1 MLWKYRTIL
10 FELTKDGLLGDRYV
24 DDEEME
30 KSLNEMGALGW
41 ELVNV
46 TLLQDGLLAILKHAA
61 AAETVT
67 AGPTERPVAA
77 AAPGL
82 ERVAEPLEPDE
93 LDEVEVEVAEEAP
106 LLVTPV
112 IRERPRPAS
121 PAFRQPAAALEDE
134 DELPPLRGL
143 ERQRQEGRQRREPDF
158 VDAIRI
164 S

>member
-30 KSLNEMGALGW
+30 KTLNEMGALGW

-46 TLLQDGLLAILKHAA
+46 TLLQDGLLAILKRPVGADTVAGGPAVRAA
-61 AAETVT
+61 A
-67 AGPTERPVAA
+67 
-77 AAPGL
+77 
-82 ERVAEPLEPDE
+82 VAEPVDEAMVEPDE
-93 LDEVEVEVAEEAP
+93 EVEEVEEAP
-106 LLVTPV
+106 IMVTPFL
-112 IRERPRPAS
+112 RERPRPTT
-121 PAFRQPAAALEDE
+121 PAFRQPVSAMEMDDE

-143 ERQRQEGRQRREPDF
+143 EQQRQGGRERREPDF
-158 VDAIRI
+158 FDDIRI

>member
-30 KSLNEMGALGW
+30 KTLNEMGALGW

-46 TLLQDGLLAILKHAA
+46 TLLQDGLLAILKRPVGADTVAVGPAVRAA
-61 AAETVT
+61 A
-67 AGPTERPVAA
+67 
-77 AAPGL
+77 
-82 ERVAEPLEPDE
+82 VAEPVDEAMVEPDE
-93 LDEVEVEVAEEAP
+93 EVEEVEEAP
-106 LLVTPV
+106 IIVTPFL
-112 IRERPRPAS
+112 RERPRPTT
-121 PAFRQPAAALEDE
+121 PAFRQPVSAMEMDDE

-143 ERQRQEGRQRREPDF
+143 EQQRQGGRERREPDF
-158 VDAIRI
+158 FDDIRI

>member
-30 KSLNEMGALGW
+30 KTLNEMGALGW

-46 TLLQDGLLAILKHAA
+46 TLLQEGLLAILKRPVGADTVAVGPAVRAA
-61 AAETVT
+61 A
-67 AGPTERPVAA
+67 
-77 AAPGL
+77 
-82 ERVAEPLEPDE
+82 VAEPVDEAMVEPDE
-93 LDEVEVEVAEEAP
+93 EVEEVEEAP
-106 LLVTPV
+106 IMVTPFL
-112 IRERPRPAS
+112 RERPRPTT
-121 PAFRQPAAALEDE
+121 PAFRQPVSAMEMDDE

-143 ERQRQEGRQRREPDF
+143 EQQRQGGRERREPDF
-158 VDAIRI
+158 FDDIRI

>member
-30 KSLNEMGALGW
+30 KTLNEMGALGW

-46 TLLQDGLLAILKHAA
+46 TLLQDGLLAILKRPVGADTVAVGPAVRAA
-61 AAETVT
+61 A
-67 AGPTERPVAA
+67 
-77 AAPGL
+77 
-82 ERVAEPLEPDE
+82 VAEPVDEAMAEPDE
-93 LDEVEVEVAEEAP
+93 EVEEVEEAP
-106 LLVTPV
+106 IMVTPFL
-112 IRERPRPAS
+112 RERPRPTT
-121 PAFRQPAAALEDE
+121 PAFRQPVSAMEMDDE

-143 ERQRQEGRQRREPDF
+143 EQQRQGGRERREPDF
-158 VDAIRI
+158 FDDIRI

>member
-30 KSLNEMGALGW
+30 KTLNEMGALGW

-46 TLLQDGLLAILKHAA
+46 TLLQDGLLAILKRPVGADTVAVGPAVRAA
-61 AAETVT
+61 A
-67 AGPTERPVAA
+67 
-77 AAPGL
+77 
-82 ERVAEPLEPDE
+82 VAEPVDEAMVEPDE
-93 LDEVEVEVAEEAP
+93 EVEEAP
-106 LLVTPV
+106 IMVTPFL
-112 IRERPRPAS
+112 RERPRPTT
-121 PAFRQPAAALEDE
+121 PAFRQPVSAMEMDDE

-143 ERQRQEGRQRREPDF
+143 EQQRQGGRERREPDF
-158 VDAIRI
+158 FDDIRI

>member
-30 KSLNEMGALGW
+30 KTLNEMGALGW

-46 TLLQDGLLAILKHAA
+46 TLLQDGLLAILKRPVGADTVAVGPAVRAA
-61 AAETVT
+61 A
-67 AGPTERPVAA
+67 
-77 AAPGL
+77 
-82 ERVAEPLEPDE
+82 VAEPVDEAMVEPDE
-93 LDEVEVEVAEEAP
+93 EVEEVEEAP
-106 LLVTPV
+106 LMVTPFL
-112 IRERPRPAS
+112 RERPRPTT
-121 PAFRQPAAALEDE
+121 PAFRQPVSAMEMDDE

-143 ERQRQEGRQRREPDF
+143 EQQRQGGRERREPDF
-158 VDAIRI
+158 FDDIRI

>member
-30 KSLNEMGALGW
+30 KTLNEMGALGW

-46 TLLQDGLLAILKHAA
+46 TLLQDGLLAILKRPVSADTVAVGPAVRAA
-61 AAETVT
+61 A
-67 AGPTERPVAA
+67 
-77 AAPGL
+77 
-82 ERVAEPLEPDE
+82 VAEPVDEAMAEPDE
-93 LDEVEVEVAEEAP
+93 EVDEAP
-106 LLVTPV
+106 LMVTPFL
-112 IRERPRPAS
+112 RERPRPTP
-121 PAFRQPAAALEDE
+121 PAFRQPVSAMDDE

-143 ERQRQEGRQRREPDF
+143 EQQRQGGRERREPDF
-158 VDAIRI
+158 FDDIRI

>member
-30 KSLNEMGALGW
+30 KTLNEMGALGW

-46 TLLQDGLLAILKHAA
+46 TLLQDGLLAILKRPVGADTVAVGPAVRAA
-61 AAETVT
+61 A
-67 AGPTERPVAA
+67 
-77 AAPGL
+77 
-82 ERVAEPLEPDE
+82 VAEPVDEAMAEPDE
-93 LDEVEVEVAEEAP
+93 EVEEAP
-106 LLVTPV
+106 IMVTPFL
-112 IRERPRPAS
+112 RERPRPTT
-121 PAFRQPAAALEDE
+121 PAFRQPVSAMEMDDE

-143 ERQRQEGRQRREPDF
+143 EQQRQGGRERREPDF
-158 VDAIRI
+158 FDDIRI